1 MSGLL
6 LTLPIQV
13 REVENGVLR
22 QVPQGARPET
32 NRTRLMH
39 RGPHES
45 TAGGTLVDVGEI
57 SLVDRTVCL
66 DLE

>member
-6 LTLPIQV
+6 LTLPTQV

-22 QVPQGARPET
+22 QVPQGVRPEID
-32 NRTRLMH
+32 RTRLMH

-45 TAGGTLVDVGEI
+45 TAGGTLVDVGEK
-57 SLVDRTVCL
+57 SLMNRTICL